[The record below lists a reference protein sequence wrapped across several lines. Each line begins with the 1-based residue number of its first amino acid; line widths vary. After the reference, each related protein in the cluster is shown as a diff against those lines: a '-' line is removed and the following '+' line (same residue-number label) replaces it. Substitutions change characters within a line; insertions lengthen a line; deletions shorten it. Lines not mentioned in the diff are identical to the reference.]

1 MYNWEKVCQQKYKRS
16 RETQK
21 ERKQNGECGK
31 FRGRDSAW
39 FTKV

>member
-21 ERKQNGECGK
+21 ERKQNGEYGI
-31 FRGRDSAW
+31 FQGRDLAW